1 MLRHKGQ
8 PFTVRVI
15 FSKGILLA
23 ENLKMLLWLFVRDYR
38 DLVE

>member
-1 MLRHKGQ
+1 M
-8 PFTVRVI
+8 RVI